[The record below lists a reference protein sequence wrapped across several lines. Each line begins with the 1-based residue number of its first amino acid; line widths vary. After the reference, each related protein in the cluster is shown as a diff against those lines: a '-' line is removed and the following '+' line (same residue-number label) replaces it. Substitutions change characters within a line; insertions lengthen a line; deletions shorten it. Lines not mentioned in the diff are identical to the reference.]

1 MNAAVREQIEDEDR
15 RYSGDEALLREQYF
29 FTLYRILVAAWFAL
43 LAFGSLPEEWVTL
56 NHPRLAAWTAAS
68 YLVAALGLL
77 LHGRLSGYPLPD
89 R

>member
-56 NHPRLAAWTAAS
+56 NHPRLAAWTAQSKAGVS
-68 YLVAALGLL
+68 LL
-77 LHGRLSGYPLPD
+77 RTIW
-89 R
+89 